1 MLYADVSKPLGTET
15 ELTLVLIYP
24 LNSVV
29 EGLTNILLVTLSDP
43 VLEECINLTTLT
55 PKVLKSFGCG
65 SFRTQIESL

>member
-29 EGLTNILLVTLSDP
+29 EGLTNISLVTLSDP
-43 VLEECINLTTLT
+43 VLEECTNFTTLT
-55 PKVLKSFGCG
+55 PKVLKSFDGG
-65 SFRTQIESL
+65 LNHET